1 MLGCRTLI
9 RSWNMWKNRAPNR
22 LTIVTTSGTYSRGLF
37 WCGLI
42 AVAGVTVA
50 SCAHKAA
57 PVPDA
62 MHIMVCDTTPM
73 KPLGRRVEIPEIAPR
88 PNQAGLTGSIVQA
101 ETGDA
106 IEGALISLR
115 PINQPPKPVPPFR
128 YTNATGGFSFDDL
141 EAALTDYWCGASAK
155 TQTPRRSTSKLV
167 ESTLSPFDSAR
178 FAVTGTKRAHI
189 TRL

>member
-1 MLGCRTLI
+1 
-9 RSWNMWKNRAPNR
+9 MWKSCTVDR
-22 LTIVTTSGTYSRGLF
+22 LTVVMNPRTDSRSLTLLGLV
-37 WCGLI
+37 
-42 AVAGVTVA
+42 AAGVVVVA

-62 MHIMVCDTTPM
+62 MHITVCDTTPM

-141 EAALTDYWCGASAK
+141 EAGSYRLLVRRLGENADTATIHVETGRVDTLTF
-155 TQTPRRSTSKLV
+155 RL
-167 ESTLSPFDSAR
+167 
-178 FAVTGTKRAHI
+178 RAF
-189 TRL
+189 RCYGY

>member
-141 EAALTDYWCGASAK
+141 EAGSYRVLVRRIGENADTATIHVETGQVDTLT
-155 TQTPRRSTSKLV
+155 
-167 ESTLSPFDSAR
+167 F
-178 FAVTGTKRAHI
+178 
-189 TRL
+189 RLHAFRCYGY